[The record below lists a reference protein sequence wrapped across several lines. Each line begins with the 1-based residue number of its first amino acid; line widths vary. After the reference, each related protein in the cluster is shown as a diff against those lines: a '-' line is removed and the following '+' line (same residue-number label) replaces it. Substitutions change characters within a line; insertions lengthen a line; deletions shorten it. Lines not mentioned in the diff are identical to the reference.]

1 MIKPYIESLMAYARR
16 EPTDYGQGESV
27 LFVTHFVGIGCY
39 LMAGG
44 CFLIAVVG
52 CLMGLAPFEEIVRTL
67 GIGFGFFVVALVG
80 ERVVTMMDAIT
91 GRISI

>member
-1 MIKPYIESLMAYARR
+1 MRILVRVALWPVRVALTLLEWV
-16 EPTDYGQGESV
+16 V
-27 LFVTHFVGIGCY
+27 LFVTHLVGIGCY

-52 CLMGLAPFEEIVRTL
+52 CLMGLAPFKEIVRTL

>member
-1 MIKPYIESLMAYARR
+1 MRILGRVALWPVRVALTLLEWV
-16 EPTDYGQGESV
+16 V

-67 GIGFGFFVVALVG
+67 GIGFGLFVVALVG

>member
-1 MIKPYIESLMAYARR
+1 MRILVRVALWPVRMALTLL
-16 EPTDYGQGESV
+16 EWMV
-27 LFVTHFVGIGCY
+27 LFVAHFVGLGCY
-39 LMAGG
+39 MMAGG
-44 CFLIAVVG
+44 CVLIAVVG

>member
-1 MIKPYIESLMAYARR
+1 MRILVRVALWPVRMALTLL
-16 EPTDYGQGESV
+16 EWMV
-27 LFVTHFVGIGCY
+27 LFVAHFVGLGCY
-39 LMAGG
+39 MMAGG
-44 CFLIAVVG
+44 CVLIAVVG
-52 CLMGLAPFEEIVRTL
+52 CLMGLAPFEVIVRTL

>member
-1 MIKPYIESLMAYARR
+1 MRILGRVALWPVRVALTLLEWV
-16 EPTDYGQGESV
+16 V

-67 GIGFGFFVVALVG
+67 GIGFGFFVVALGG